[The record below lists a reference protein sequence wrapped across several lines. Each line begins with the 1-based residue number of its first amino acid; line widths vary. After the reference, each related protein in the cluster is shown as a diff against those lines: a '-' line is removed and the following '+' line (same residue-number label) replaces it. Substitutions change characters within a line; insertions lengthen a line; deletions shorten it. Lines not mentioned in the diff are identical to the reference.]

1 MPKIYH
7 YLVEGECE
15 KKFIN
20 IYKNSKYNKVLA
32 GRVNIFNLVNN
43 EMSEP
48 YLAGINREAI
58 VILIYDTD
66 VNRTNIL
73 DKNII
78 NLKRRGIKKILH
90 VHSVKNF
97 EDELIYSSDL
107 KNIHNLFQTQGI
119 GEFKKY
125 FIKASPENIFSKLE
139 KHNFDINK
147 MWSRQ
152 GTDCFEKYDTKNG
165 SKLIILKNNKK

>member
-1 MPKIYH
+1 MAKIYH

-20 IYKNSKYNKVLA
+20 IYKNPKYNKLLA
-32 GRVNIFNLVNN
+32 GKVDVFNLVNN
-43 EMSEP
+43 ELTEL
-48 YLAGINREAI
+48 YLARISREAI

-66 VNRTNIL
+66 VKMTNIL
-73 DKNII
+73 DKNIKH
-78 NLKRRGIKKILH
+78 LKRRGIKKILH

-119 GEFKKY
+119 GEFKKH
-125 FIKASPENIFSKLE
+125 FIKASPENIFGKLE
-139 KHNFDINK
+139 KYNFDINK

-152 GTDCFEKYDTKNG
+152 GADCFEKYDTKNG
-165 SKLIILKNNKK
+165 SKLIQIKNIKK